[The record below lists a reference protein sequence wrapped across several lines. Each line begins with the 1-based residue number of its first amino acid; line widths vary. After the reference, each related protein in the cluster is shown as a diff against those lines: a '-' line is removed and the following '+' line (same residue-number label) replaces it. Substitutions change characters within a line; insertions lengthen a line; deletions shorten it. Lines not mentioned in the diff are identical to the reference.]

1 MKYLIFGNG
10 YLGKQFDQA
19 LKSSVIS
26 SIYIKSEQD
35 VLQEIKKHQP
45 EWIINCAGATGRP
58 NIDWCED
65 NKEKTFTSN
74 VLMPL
79 MIARACFEKKVKM
92 LHLGSGCVYTGDN
105 EGKGFSEDD
114 PSNFGG
120 SFYSKTKALSEDMLK
135 DYNVL
140 QLRLRMPI
148 DNDLDSP
155 RNFIR
160 KILNYKKVINIENSM
175 TIVNDLIHV
184 AEYLMK
190 KNSTGIYNV
199 ANPGPMTHK
208 QILDLYKEIVDPKFT
223 YTIISLDQLHEM
235 TKAKRSN
242 CILNTKK
249 LEKEIKLPTLKDQIT
264 KIFKEY
270 KAKV

>member
-10 YLGKQFDQA
+10 YLGKQFNQS
-19 LKSSVIS
+19 LKSSRIS
-26 SIYIKSEQD
+26 SIYIESEQD
-35 VLQEIKKHQP
+35 VLQEITKHQP
-45 EWIINCAGATGRP
+45 DWIINCAGATGRP
-58 NIDWCED
+58 NIDWCEE
-65 NKEKTFTSN
+65 NKKKTFKSN

-79 MIARACFEKKVKM
+79 MIARACFNKKIKM

-105 EGKGFSEDD
+105 QGQGWSEDD
-114 PSNFGG
+114 PPNFGG

-175 TIVNDLIHV
+175 TIVDDLLKT

-190 KNSTGIYNV
+190 KNKTGIYNV
-199 ANPGPMTHK
+199 VNPGPMSHK
-208 QILDLYKEIVDPKFT
+208 QILDLYKKIVEPNFT
-223 YTIISLDQLHEM
+223 YTIISLDQLYQI

-242 CILNTKK
+242 CVLSNKK
-249 LEKEIKLPTLKDQIT
+249 LEKEIKLPTLKNQIT
-264 KIFKEY
+264 KIFKDF
-270 KAKV
+270 KK

>member
-10 YLGKQFDQA
+10 YLGKQFNQA

-26 SIYIKSEQD
+26 SIYIESEQD
-35 VLQEIKKHQP
+35 VLQEISKHQP
-45 EWIINCAGATGRP
+45 DWIINCAGATGRP
-58 NIDWCED
+58 NVDWCED
-65 NKEKTFTSN
+65 NKQKTFKSN

-79 MIARACFEKKVKM
+79 MIARACLEKKVKM

-105 EGKGFSEDD
+105 QGKGWSEDD

-120 SFYSKTKALSEDMLK
+120 SFYSLTKALSENMLK

-148 DNDLDSP
+148 DNDLNSP

-175 TIVNDLIHV
+175 TIINDLIQAAKH
-184 AEYLMK
+184 LMK
-190 KNSTGIYNV
+190 KNKTGIYNV
-199 ANPGPMTHK
+199 VNPGAMSHK
-208 QILDLYKEIVDPKFT
+208 QILDLYKEIVDPNFT
-223 YTIISLDQLHEM
+223 YTIISLDQLHQM

-242 CILNTKK
+242 CVLNTKK
-249 LEKEIKLPTLKDQIT
+249 LEKEIKLPSLKDQIT
-264 KIFKEY
+264 KIFKDY
-270 KAKV
+270 KRK

>member
-10 YLGKQFDQA
+10 YLGNQFNQY
-19 LKSSVIS
+19 LKGSVIS
-26 SIYIKSEQD
+26 SVYIKSEQD
-35 VLQEIKKHQP
+35 VLQEIAKHQP
-45 EWIINCAGATGRP
+45 DWIINCAGATGRP
-58 NIDWCED
+58 NIDWCEN
-65 NKEKTFTSN
+65 NKEKTFKSN

-105 EGKGFSEDD
+105 QGKGFSEDHA
-114 PSNFGG
+114 PNFGG

-148 DNDLDSP
+148 DNDLNSP

-175 TIVNDLIHV
+175 TIVDDLLKT

-190 KNSTGIYNV
+190 KNKASIYNV
-199 ANPGPMTHK
+199 VNPGPMSHK
-208 QILDLYKEIVDPKFT
+208 QILDLYKEFVDPKFK
-223 YTIISLDQLHEM
+223 YTIISLDQLYEM

-242 CILNTKK
+242 CVLNSKK

-264 KIFKEY
+264 KIFKDY
-270 KAKV
+270 KVKT